1 MYKEAEK
8 YLDSLSDETLD
19 QISDPEDT
27 IVSASDTQDETE
39 VEDENDDEDVFKK
52 PARRHSTGKS
62 SSSSSRSGGRSS
74 GAKATSGTDRGKGGA
89 HKHST
94 AKTTARKTASLP
106 KVTLPAST
114 VPKRR
119 AGNVRFSGLHTSST
133 STTTTTTTTTTTA
146 RVSSASSASSQ
157 RSNASNDSEDQWTEK
172 YAPIDIGEVA
182 VHSGKISSV
191 REWLQTYADPVNKD
205 RAGGAMLV
213 LSGPSGSGKTAVVR
227 MLAQEMGLTI
237 LEWVNSVNPNS
248 IIQRPNMPSEGR
260 HRLETI
266 DEEYIPVMEAFL
278 KFFSRAQR
286 FHPLTTLKS
295 SIQSN
300 QSHPTGQGIS
310 SSNGSALGSV
320 PSLAKKNIILIE
332 DLPPLSAFSSR
343 KIFQEAISNFVNSRN
358 SSAVLVIIVSDVF
371 MKQSTELLFSS
382 MSENRDPALTIR
394 TLLPHSVLEKIDS
407 AGKGCPRVKQI
418 KFNPIAPT
426 IMKRAIRKLVEKEF
440 RTTHTYAPDAEEIDQ
455 AIEIHDGDIR
465 AVINSLQFLCYLPA
479 KSRRRY
485 REKAR
490 LLEEEQQ
497 MLHDTE
503 DKVIQGQDSSLG
515 FFHAVAKVLYNRR
528 DWTERV
534 KFDRDVVRIPPQAWS
549 QQRPPLLFNPEKDLI
564 EKLPM
569 EPDLYTLML
578 HQNYTRHMNKIE
590 ECQTAIEYL
599 CIADQ
604 FSHSFGGSNYTQTIQ
619 MQPYM
624 TSLAVRGLLFAPT
637 SAGPAFS
644 SGGGQKKHWWPEYFA
659 MNRAMRS
666 NDQMFAEVAADLA
679 GEEAQGLSAGHISG
693 PGFLPKCVIREE
705 LVPMLHKCMTMNP
718 YMDVWNK
725 LLRLNSK
732 NFVRHTAGHFGKK
745 VAAIRKEF
753 GEGDEGFLEEI
764 TDSTP
769 GTGGIEIIGDHTRA
783 LENRQGAGVG
793 SSRDSRGK
801 KLGPLV
807 THKNPPDDDPIKD
820 FSD

>member
-1 MYKEAEK
+1 MAPTRKAKTRSAASTASMYKEAEK
-8 YLDSLSDETLD
+8 YLDSLSDEMLD

-27 IVSASDTQDETE
+27 IVLASDTQDETE
-39 VEDENDDEDVFKK
+39 VEDENDFEDVYRK

-62 SSSSSRSGGRSS
+62 SSSSGRSGGRVS
-74 GAKATSGTDRGKGGA
+74 GAKATSVTDKGKERA
-89 HKHST
+89 HKQST
-94 AKTTARKTASLP
+94 AKTTTRKRASSP
-106 KVTLPAST
+106 KATLPAST
-114 VPKRR
+114 VAKRR
-119 AGNVRFSGLHTSST
+119 AGNVRFSGLHTSSP
-133 STTTTTTTTTTTA
+133 STPTA

-157 RSNASNDSEDQWTEK
+157 RPNASNDSEDQWTEK

-182 VHSGKISSV
+182 VHPKKTSSV
-191 REWLQTYADPVNKD
+191 REWLQTGRDAS
-205 RAGGAMLV
+205 GGAMLV
-213 LSGPSGSGKTAVVR
+213 LSGPSGSGKTTVVR
-227 MLAQEMGLTI
+227 MLAQEMGLNI

-248 IIQRPNMPSEGR
+248 IIQRPDVPSEGR
-260 HRLETI
+260 HRFATV
-266 DEEYIPVMEAFL
+266 DEAP
-278 KFFSRAQR
+278 
-286 FHPLTTLKS
+286 
-295 SIQSN
+295 
-300 QSHPTGQGIS
+300 
-310 SSNGSALGSV
+310 GSV
-320 PSLAKKNIILIE
+320 PSLARKNIILIE

-343 KIFQEAISNFVNSRN
+343 KIFQEAISNFVKSRN

-407 AGKGCPRVKQI
+407 ASA
-418 KFNPIAPT
+418 APT
-426 IMKRAIRKLVEKEF
+426 YMKKAIRKLVEKEF
-440 RTTHTYAPDAEEIDQ
+440 GTLHTYAPDAEEVDQ

-465 AVINSLQFLCYLPA
+465 AVINSLQFLCHLPA
-479 KSRRRY
+479 KRRRHY

-490 LLEEEQQ
+490 LLEEERQV
-497 MLHDTE
+497 LHDSE
-503 DKVIQGQDSSLG
+503 NKVIQGQDSSLG
-515 FFHAVAKVLYNRR
+515 FFHAVAKVLYNRQTWYEFHLR
-528 DWTERV
+528 HGANNDLHCDSILRRQVTV
-534 KFDRDVVRIPPQAWS
+534 IS
-549 QQRPPLLFNPEKDLI
+549 CDLI

-604 FSHSFGGSNYTQTIQ
+604 FSHSFGGSNYTLTIQ

-624 TSLAVRGLLFAPT
+624 TSLAVRGMLFAPT

-644 SGGGQKKHWWPEYFA
+644 SSGGQKKHWWPQYFA

-705 LVPMLHKCMTMNP
+705 LVPMLHKCIKINP
-718 YMDVWNK
+718 YMPTWNK
-725 LLRLNSK
+725 LLRLSSK
-732 NFVRHTAGHFGKK
+732 NFVRDTAGLFGSK

-769 GTGGIEIIGDHTRA
+769 GTGGIVDGIIGDHTRA
-783 LENRQGAGVG
+783 LENRPGTGVG
-793 SSRDSRGK
+793 ASKDSRAK
-801 KLGPLV
+801 TLGPLV
-807 THKNPPDDDPIKD
+807 TNEEPQDDDPIED
-820 FSD
+820 FSDEGF